1 MNPDTVTVLTS
12 FVVALFL
19 FCVFAFFHWVY
30 PAIWQKAA
38 TSYPQAKKP
47 TRTEIEDARNA
58 VLESKLTGIRM
69 HEELMQ
75 QAKVLNMD
83 ETELAISN

>member
-1 MNPDTVTVLTS
+1 MTTVTALTS
-12 FVVALFL
+12 FVIILFL

-30 PAIWQKAA
+30 PVIWQKVA

-47 TRTEIEDARNA
+47 KRSEIEEARNA

-69 HEELMQ
+69 HEELRR
-75 QAKVLNMD
+75 QARVLNMD
-83 ETELAISN
+83 ETEVAISN